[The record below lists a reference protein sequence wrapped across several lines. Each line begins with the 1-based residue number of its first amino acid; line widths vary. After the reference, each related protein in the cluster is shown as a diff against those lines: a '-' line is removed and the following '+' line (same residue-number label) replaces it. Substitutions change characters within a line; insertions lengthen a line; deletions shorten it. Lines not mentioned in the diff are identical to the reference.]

1 MLVPVV
7 NLYPVSFMYSRN
19 RSGPSTV
26 PCGTP
31 DRTVAGYDLL
41 PSSSTDCFLFWS
53 QFSIQFTV
61 KESITLCLSL

>member
-1 MLVPVV
+1 MLVPAV
-7 NLYPVSFMYSRN
+7 NLSPMSFMHSKN

-26 PCGTP
+26 SCGTH
-31 DRTVAGYDLL
+31 DRTVAGFDLL

-61 KESITLCLSL
+61 